1 MPRIKKQHLK
11 RRKDGRYKLVYQGKQ
26 IMGRSEEEVFAKCK
40 AYKREL
46 EEENVVRE
54 NPTVSQ
60 YADAWLKRTK
70 VGVSDQTYAE
80 AACLLE
86 KMTKR
91 IGRLYVKDVRA
102 SDVKSV
108 YSKDFDGL
116 SDSYIR
122 AGAQIYRA
130 MFDAAVDDGICKKNP
145 ARADSAKPHK
155 GTSGSH
161 RAITDMERF
170 WIENLCTGHRAHAAV
185 MAMLYAGLRPQEAKA
200 LNVDRDVDFDAGTI
214 TVRESVHLD
223 GANQYE
229 RSEKLKTKYSGREIP
244 LFPPLR
250 EALQLKPTREAAE
263 VHARAVKRA
272 KRMKK
277 PLPPPPEIPK
287 KIGMLVSSADGNP
300 VTVQAWR
307 SAWESYVTEM
317 ETAINGC
324 EERWYG
330 KKNEYKGQDLP
341 PFIRFTVR
349 PYDLR
354 HSFCT
359 WCRDN
364 GVEINTCVHWMG
376 HADAKMILQIYDE
389 FSPERSKR
397 EAEKL
402 EKTLFRVQNQVQTDE
417 SGGEPKKSKD

>member
-46 EEENVVRE
+46 EEESVVRE

-102 SDVKSV
+102 SDVKAV
-108 YSKDFDGL
+108 YSNEFDGL
-116 SDSYIR
+116 SESYIR
-122 AGAQIYRA
+122 AGAQLYRA
-130 MFDAAVDDGICKKNP
+130 MFDAAEDDGLIKKNP

-155 GTSGSH
+155 GTVGSH
-161 RAITDMERF
+161 RAISDMERW
-170 WIENLCTGHRAHAAV
+170 WIENLCTEHRAHAAV
-185 MAMLYAGLRPQEAKA
+185 MAMLYAGIRPQEAKA
-200 LNVDRDVDFDAGTI
+200 LNVDRDVDFDAETI

-223 GANQYE
+223 GTNQYE
-229 RSEKLKTKYSGREIP
+229 RSEKLKTKYSGRIIP

-250 EALQLKPTREAAE
+250 AALKGRS
-263 VHARAVKRA
+263 
-272 KRMKK
+272 
-277 PLPPPPEIPK
+277 
-287 KIGMLVSSADGNP
+287 GMLIASAAGAP

-307 SAWESYVTEM
+307 SVWESYVTEM

-324 EERWYG
+324 SERWYG
-330 KKNEYKGQDLP
+330 KKREHQGKELP
-341 PFIRFTVR
+341 PFIRFTVK

-389 FSPERSKR
+389 FSAERSKS

-402 EKTLFRVQNQVQTDE
+402 KKSLFQVQTE
-417 SGGEPKKSKD
+417 VQAKA